1 MWNVFYCRGGSV
13 EGRGGPRR
21 VRGQRR
27 LCRNP
32 PRGVRGRRRRQPA
45 SAGGVPGGRPAR
57 QGPRGRRLVPETRPV
72 LERGRLV
79 KAAVLHNVGDDKL
92 DVRDDVTTTPVGA
105 GKVRIRIKAT
115 GVCHSDLSAMN
126 GTIPVAV
133 PAVLGHEGAGE
144 VVEVGA
150 GVTSLSEGDHVVVCW
165 SPQCGA
171 CKDCVNGQP
180 QLCMAYM
187 INAFSDAHFSLDAT
201 PVFGM
206 AGAGTF
212 AEELILIEQGAVKI
226 DADIPYDVASLLGCG
241 VMTGVGAVIN
251 AGKVEPGSS
260 VVVFG
265 CGGVGISVIQG
276 ARVAGAATIVA
287 VDMVDSKLDWAK
299 QFGATHAVK
308 PEDLHAVKQELTGG
322 VGFDY
327 GFEVVG
333 RSQTIKAA
341 YDATRRGGTTVV
353 VGVGRAEDMVELSA
367 FDLFYNEKNLR
378 GTYYGSANVRRD
390 FPRLLALW
398 RSGRLDLE
406 GMITRRLSIGDIND
420 AFTALSAGEVIRQI
434 ITFD

>member
-1 MWNVFYCRGGSV
+1 
-13 EGRGGPRR
+13 
-21 VRGQRR
+21 
-27 LCRNP
+27 
-32 PRGVRGRRRRQPA
+32 
-45 SAGGVPGGRPAR
+45 
-57 QGPRGRRLVPETRPV
+57 
-72 LERGRLV
+72 
-79 KAAVLHNVGDDKL
+79 VLHNVGDDKL

-150 GVTSLSEGDHVVVCW
+150 GVTGLVEGDHVVVCW
-165 SPQCGA
+165 SPQCGV

-187 INAFSDAHFSLDAT
+187 INAFSDAHFQLDSTT
-201 PVFGM
+201 PMFGM

-212 AEELILIEQGAVKI
+212 AEELILLEQGAVKI
-226 DADIPYDVASLLGCG
+226 DPDIPYDVASLLGCG
-241 VMTGVGAVIN
+241 VMTGVGAAIN
-251 AGKVEPGSS
+251 AAKVEPGSS

-265 CGGVGISVIQG
+265 CGGVGISVVQG
-276 ARVAGAATIVA
+276 ARIAGAATILA
-287 VDMVDSKLDWAK
+287 VDMVDAKLSWAK
-299 QFGATHAVK
+299 QFGATHAVT
-308 PEDLHAVKQELTGG
+308 PDQLPGAIAELTGG
-322 VGFDY
+322 AGFDY

-378 GTYYGSANVRRD
+378 GTYYGSANIRRD

-398 RSGRLDLE
+398 RSGQLDLE
-406 GMITRRLSIGDIND
+406 GMITRRLALDDVND
-420 AFTALSAGEVIRQI
+420 AFAALSSGDVIRQVI
-434 ITFD
+434 MFD